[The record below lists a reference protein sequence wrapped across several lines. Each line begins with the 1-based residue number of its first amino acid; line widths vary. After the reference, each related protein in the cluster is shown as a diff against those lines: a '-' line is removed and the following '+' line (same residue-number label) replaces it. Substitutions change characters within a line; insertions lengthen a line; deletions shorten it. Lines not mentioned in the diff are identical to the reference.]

1 MRKALATLLRVREVG
16 KKQARQSFGEAERAR
31 IAQEGT
37 VASLEGA
44 IASSRARAQD
54 MDPGLPAH
62 WYALEH
68 EYRVRKAEELR
79 EAHVRLDALA
89 TEAARRRAVLTEAS
103 REARVVEAALES
115 YDEKVAKER
124 RQADGRKI
132 DAMATTRWWR
142 DNS

>member
-1 MRKALATLLRVREVG
+1 MRKALATLLRVRDVG
-16 KKQARQSFGEAERAR
+16 KKQARQAFGEAERAR
-31 IAQEGT
+31 IAQEGAVSSIEQAI
-37 VASLEGA
+37 VASQ
-44 IASSRARAQD
+44 ARAQD
-54 MDPGLPAH
+54 LDPGLPAH

-68 EYRVRKAEELR
+68 EYRIRKVEELN
-79 EAHVRLDALA
+79 EARVRLDTLA
-89 TEAARRRAVLTEAS
+89 TESARRREVLTEAS

-115 YDEKVAKER
+115 YDERAAKER